1 MSMRFHDAVVWVT
14 GASSGIGE
22 AVTQQLDAEGANIV
36 LSSREPDD
44 LLAVA
49 EALSGDGEKMVLPF
63 DVTDEA
69 GVSAAARTVLSRFG
83 RVDILFNNAGITQ
96 RARVV
101 DTDLSVYRAMMDV
114 NFFGPLM
121 LTKAVLPSMLE
132 RGEGHI
138 VCTTSVAGK
147 YGSPMR
153 SGYNAAKHAAHGFFD
168 SLREEV
174 AQTGIDVTLIVPGAV
189 RTNVSINALRGDGS
203 LYNRMDPFLKNGM
216 SPEDCAQRVLAA
228 IYGRKREV
236 LIADGVARRNVIL
249 KRWSPALLSWTAR
262 RRKAGKTT
270 VPTSGPTC
278 SGGSEN
284 DALEPLSALGL

>member
-1 MSMRFHDAVVWVT
+1 MSMRFDDAVVWVT
-14 GASSGIGE
+14 GASSGIGA
-22 AVTQQLDAEGANIV
+22 AVVRQLDAEGAHIV
-36 LSSREPDD
+36 LSSRAPDE
-44 LLAVA
+44 LQAVA
-49 EALSGDGEKMVLPF
+49 DTLSGGGEKMILPF

-69 GVSAAARTVLSRFG
+69 GVSKAARSVLDRFG
-83 RVDILFNNAGITQ
+83 KVDILFNNAGLTQ
-96 RARVV
+96 RARVADSDV
-101 DTDLSVYRAMMDV
+101 AVYRKVMEV

-132 RGEGHI
+132 RGAGQV

-174 AQTGIDVTLIVPGAV
+174 AEAGIDVTLIVPGAV

-203 LYNRMDPFLKNGM
+203 LYNRMDPFLENGM
-216 SPEDCAQRVLAA
+216 SPEECARRALEA
-228 IYGRKREV
+228 IHARKREV

-249 KRWSPALLSWTAR
+249 KRWSPALLSWMTR
-262 RRKAGKTT
+262 RRRPGRTT
-270 VPTSGPTC
+270 VPA
-278 SGGSEN
+278 GG
-284 DALEPLSALGL
+284 AT

>member
-1 MSMRFHDAVVWVT
+1 MSMRFRDSVVWVT

-22 AVTQQLDAEGANIV
+22 ATARRFHAEGAHVVISARRTAE
-36 LSSREPDD
+36 LER
-44 LLAVA
+44 VA
-49 EALSGDGEKMVLPF
+49 ESCGDGGYIMVLPF
-63 DVTDEA
+63 DVTDEKA
-69 GVSAAARTVLSRFG
+69 VSAAVRAVMSRFG

-96 RARVV
+96 RARVA
-101 DTDLSVYRAMMDV
+101 DAGLPVYRTMMDV

-132 RGEGHI
+132 RKRGHI

-174 AQTGIDVTLIVPGAV
+174 SDSGIDVTLIVPGAV

-203 LYNRMDPFLKNGM
+203 RYDKMDPFLEDGM
-216 SPEDCAQRVLAA
+216 SPADCAKRVVDA
-228 IYGRKREV
+228 IHGRKREV

-249 KRWSPALLSWTAR
+249 KRWSPALLSWTTR
-262 RRKAGKTT
+262 RRKAGRTT
-270 VPTSGPTC
+270 VPSDGPR
-278 SGGSEN
+278 
-284 DALEPLSALGL
+284 

>member
-22 AVTQQLDAEGANIV
+22 AVVRQLDAEGANIV
-36 LSSREPDD
+36 LSSRDPDE
-44 LLAVA
+44 LQAVA
-49 EALSGDGEKMVLPF
+49 DTLTSGGEKMVLPF

-69 GVSAAARTVLSRFG
+69 AVSAAARAVLDRFG
-83 RVDILFNNAGITQ
+83 HVDTLFNNAGITQ
-96 RARVV
+96 RARVA
-101 DTDLSVYRAMMDV
+101 DANLSVYRAMMDV

-121 LTKAVLPSMLE
+121 LTKAVLPSMLA

-174 AQTGIDVTLIVPGAV
+174 AEAGIDVTLIVPGAV

-203 LYNRMDPFLKNGM
+203 LYNRMDPFLEDGM
-216 SPEDCAQRVLAA
+216 SPEECARRVLDA
-228 IYGRKREV
+228 IHGRKREV
-236 LIADGVARRNVIL
+236 LIADGVARRNVWL
-249 KRWSPALLSWTAR
+249 KRLSPALLSWTTR
-262 RRKAGKTT
+262 RRKPGRTT
-270 VPTSGPTC
+270 VPA
-278 SGGSEN
+278 GGST
-284 DALEPLSALGL
+284 